1 MSFMYVTV
9 FLFFQPRRQSQGSGE
24 TASAFE
30 FLALQPQ
37 CPLLFTPSFPPQKVT
52 KVWDDIEGRFGLAF
66 WPPGLSSKEVRGEK
80 SWEPSRRRE
89 KRRNEERGLN
99 ALNLRNEGP

>member
-1 MSFMYVTV
+1 M
-9 FLFFQPRRQSQGSGE
+9 
-24 TASAFE
+24 
-30 FLALQPQ
+30 
-37 CPLLFTPSFPPQKVT
+37 PPAIHPIFYSPKLT

-89 KRRNEERGLN
+89 KRKNGETGLN